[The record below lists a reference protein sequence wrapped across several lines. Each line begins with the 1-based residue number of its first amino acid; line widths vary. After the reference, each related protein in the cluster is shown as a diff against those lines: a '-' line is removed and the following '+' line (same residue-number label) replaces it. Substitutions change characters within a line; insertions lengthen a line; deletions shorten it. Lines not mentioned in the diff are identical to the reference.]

1 MTVAG
6 ACASI
11 DLAVKLKGPMGF
23 VLAAILIVIVGVG
36 YTIFN
41 PQFGGAIPF
50 MVVGL
55 LIVLLMYVAW
65 AHNQRRAALL
75 VRVAQGLGLEP
86 FDADAAKLRALYGWD
101 PVLGLNKGGV
111 AKPSYR
117 GVVRGV
123 RVEVHQHQYTVH
135 AGKATY
141 AVVHMIGVMPAPAWW
156 PRTLIINRG
165 LKGLIEKWKNKSEV
179 RVEHAKF
186 NKLFDVHA
194 EDTEFALAVLSE
206 EMQTHLERLKSPA
219 SFEIRQG
226 AIVWKT
232 RTRLTPESIVPFVE
246 SGLRFAELIPAEVW
260 GDQGAH
266 EINEAA
272 DQRAS

>member
-1 MTVAG
+1 
-6 ACASI
+6 
-11 DLAVKLKGPMGF
+11 MGF
-23 VLAAILIVIVGVG
+23 VLAAVVIVIVGVG

-75 VRVAQGLGLEP
+75 VRNAQALGLEP
-86 FDADAAKLRALYGWD
+86 FDAEAAKLRERYGWD
-101 PVLGLNKGGV
+101 AVLGLNKGGV
-111 AKPSYR
+111 ARPSYR

-141 AVVHMIGVMPAPAWW
+141 AVVHTIGIMPAPRWW

-194 EDTEFALAVLSE
+194 DDPEFAVAVLSE
-206 EMQTHLERLKSPA
+206 EMQTHMERLKSPA
-219 SFEIRQG
+219 SFEIRGG
-226 AIVWKT
+226 AIVWKS
-232 RTRLTPESIVPFVE
+232 RTRLTPESIIPFVE
-246 SGLRFAELIPAEVW
+246 SGMRFAELIPEEVW
-260 GDQGAH
+260 GEQGAH
-266 EINEAA
+266 ETHEAA
-272 DQRAS
+272 DQRAL